1 MSEKECWL
9 VSVMIGYGR
18 SAQYLMTRHMSRR
31 EAEQLAERYM
41 TDAED
46 GLWLTVDGTRVN
58 PRFITTIR
66 VMKAREEKE
75 CGWTSDRDM

>member
-1 MSEKECWL
+1 MSEKGSWL

-31 EAEQLAERYM
+31 EAEQLAESYVR
-41 TDAED
+41 DAED
-46 GLWLTVDGTRVN
+46 GLWLSVDGTRIN

-66 VMKAREEKE
+66 VMKAREEKG
-75 CGWTSDRDM
+75 CGWMSDRDM